1 MERKHRENAP
11 PHPPLSPSKGE
22 RTKVR
27 GSAKG
32 DTGGSRLLAGR
43 ISVLLAVFL
52 ILVSAGSAGAA
63 GGAVVG
69 QPPPAFSLKDET
81 GKVVTW
87 ENFRGKPTIIYFT
100 HNACWYC
107 TQVAGFFVRMEE
119 KLGAGS
125 FQVVGINVMA
135 KDQRLVKA
143 YKREVGFP
151 YPMLAGNTSELLK
164 AYRINYVPVLIFVD
178 RDGIVKKVVGHY
190 IMETELEA
198 VISEIVKGRP

>member
-1 MERKHRENAP
+1 MLFA
-11 PHPPLSPSKGE
+11 LF
-22 RTKVR
+22 
-27 GSAKG
+27 
-32 DTGGSRLLAGR
+32 
-43 ISVLLAVFL
+43 VLLIPV
-52 ILVSAGSAGAA
+52 GSAGAA

-81 GKVVTW
+81 GRIVTW
-87 ENFRGKPTIIYFT
+87 ENFGGKPTVIYFT

-119 KLGAGS
+119 KFGPGS

-135 KDQRLVKA
+135 KDQRLVQA
-143 YKREVGFP
+143 YKREVGFK

-164 AYRINYVPVLIFVD
+164 AYRINYVPVLVFVG

-190 IMETELEA
+190 IMEAELDA
-198 VISEIVKGRP
+198 AILEIVKGKP

>member
-1 MERKHRENAP
+1 
-11 PHPPLSPSKGE
+11 
-22 RTKVR
+22 
-27 GSAKG
+27 
-32 DTGGSRLLAGR
+32 
-43 ISVLLAVFL
+43 
-52 ILVSAGSAGAA
+52 
-63 GGAVVG
+63 
-69 QPPPAFSLKDET
+69 
-81 GKVVTW
+81 
-87 ENFRGKPTIIYFT
+87 TIIYFT

-164 AYRINYVPVLIFVD
+164 AYRINYVPVLIFVG

-198 VISEIVKGRP
+198 VILEIVKDGKQSRIPLPP

>member
-1 MERKHRENAP
+1 
-11 PHPPLSPSKGE
+11 
-22 RTKVR
+22 
-27 GSAKG
+27 
-32 DTGGSRLLAGR
+32 
-43 ISVLLAVFL
+43 
-52 ILVSAGSAGAA
+52 
-63 GGAVVG
+63 
-69 QPPPAFSLKDET
+69 
-81 GKVVTW
+81 
-87 ENFRGKPTIIYFT
+87 
-100 HNACWYC
+100 
-107 TQVAGFFVRMEE
+107 MEE

-164 AYRINYVPVLIFVD
+164 AYRINYVPVLIFVG

-198 VISEIVKGRP
+198 VILEIVKDGKQSGFPFPLRGKARMGVESGDFAELPPP

>member
-1 MERKHRENAP
+1 MLARVFP
-11 PHPPLSPSKGE
+11 G
-22 RTKVR
+22 
-27 GSAKG
+27 
-32 DTGGSRLLAGR
+32 LLAM
-43 ISVLLAVFL
+43 LL
-52 ILVSAGSAGAA
+52 ILVAGGEAVAV

-143 YKREVGFP
+143 YKREVGFR

-164 AYRINYVPVLIFVD
+164 AYRINYVPVLIFVG
-178 RDGIVKKVVGHY
+178 RDGIVKRVVGHY

-198 VISEIVKGRP
+198 AIAEIAKGGK